1 MPLVWPEGKRPV
13 FVGAGETLNR
23 RYSGRT
29 VASLANEAALK
40 LARRWH
46 RDRGDDRY
54 EIVAFNGSFHGRTI
68 RRMARPFSFLYHAK
82 LRARV

>member
-1 MPLVWPEGKRPV
+1 MPLTWPEGKRPV

-40 LARRWH
+40 AIADAGLKVEDIDGLSSWPNPAPS
-46 RDRGDDRY
+46 GC
-54 EIVAFNGSFHGRTI
+54 
-68 RRMARPFSFLYHAK
+68 P
-82 LRARV
+82 